1 MAHSIHRPAYFKP
14 GPLYSLLLTAVF
26 VLIAFITLRAADR
39 WEGEPQAGAQA
50 TTHEHGMPMLGT
62 LAGG

>member
-1 MAHSIHRPAYFKP
+1 MAHSIRRSTHFKP
-14 GPLYSLLLTAVF
+14 GPLSLLLIAAF
-26 VLIAFITLRAADR
+26 VLIAFITIRAADQR
-39 WEGEPQAGAQA
+39 VEPPAGAQA

>member
-1 MAHSIHRPAYFKP
+1 MPHSIRNSTHLK
-14 GPLYSLLLTAVF
+14 GPLTLLLIAAF
-26 VLIAFITLRAADR
+26 VLIAFITLRAAEQR
-39 WEGEPQAGAQA
+39 VEPQEGAQA

>member
-1 MAHSIHRPAYFKP
+1 MAHSIRRSTYSKP
-14 GPLYSLLLTAVF
+14 GPLYSLLFIAAS
-26 VLIAFITLRAADR
+26 VLIVVMTLRATDQPI
-39 WEGEPQAGAQA
+39 EPQAGIHA

>member
-1 MAHSIHRPAYFKP
+1 MPHSMRNPTHVKTA
-14 GPLYSLLLTAVF
+14 PLYSLLLIAAF
-26 VLIAFITLRAADR
+26 VLIALITIRAADQR
-39 WEGEPQAGAQA
+39 VEPQARANA

>member
-1 MAHSIHRPAYFKP
+1 MAHSIRRSTYSKL
-14 GPLYSLLLTAVF
+14 GPLYSLVLIAAF
-26 VLIAFITLRAADR
+26 VLIAFITLRATDQR
-39 WEGEPQAGAQA
+39 VEPQAGAQA

>member
-1 MAHSIHRPAYFKP
+1 MAHSIWRSTHSKP
-14 GPLYSLLLTAVF
+14 GPLYSLLLIAAF
-26 VLIAFITLRAADR
+26 VLIAFITLRAADQR
-39 WEGEPQAGAQA
+39 VEPQAGAQA

>member
-1 MAHSIHRPAYFKP
+1 MAHSIRRSTHFKP
-14 GPLYSLLLTAVF
+14 GPLYSLLLIAAF
-26 VLIAFITLRAADR
+26 VLVALITIRAADQR
-39 WEGEPQAGAQA
+39 VEPQAGAHA

>member
-1 MAHSIHRPAYFKP
+1 MAPFDPEVNVSKP
-14 GPLYSLLLTAVF
+14 GPLYSLLFIAAF
-26 VLIAFITLRAADR
+26 VVIVVMTLRATDQPV
-39 WEGEPQAGAQA
+39 EPQAGIHA